1 MGTVECLSSRA
12 RTEGPVLEATHVAT
26 RSHARPTPSEVLLAL
41 LLAVAAGVHGTLF
54 PEHAR
59 ASVLLGVGF
68 AVTGALQLAAAVAV
82 LVRPSRRLVAAVAV
96 GSAGA
101 ILAWAAARTV
111 GLPFGPDPWRP
122 EAVGPVDALTALVE
136 VAALWVAAL
145 MHTGGRGA
153 SRIERAAPA
162 AAWVAGAVGVFTL
175 ALSAEHGG
183 HAGAGGRHLAGH
195 VMHAALVVAVVA
207 WLPLLGRLT
216 RRRSHRGAHSSSGD
230 PLRSVRSGDA
240 AGSGGPA
247 QNGGGSLAG
256 NDSSDAWSTRSS
268 VDGGATSSSERR

>member
-1 MGTVECLSSRA
+1 
-12 RTEGPVLEATHVAT
+12 
-26 RSHARPTPSEVLLAL
+26 L

-59 ASVLLGVGF
+59 ASVPLGVGF

-183 HAGAGGRHLAGH
+183 HAGAGGTHLAGH

-207 WLPLLGRLT
+207 WLPLLGRIT
-216 RRRSHRGAHSSSGD
+216 RRRYRGAHSSSGD
-230 PLRSVRSGDA
+230 PLRSRRSGDAGGSGGA

>member
-1 MGTVECLSSRA
+1 
-12 RTEGPVLEATHVAT
+12 VLEATPVASRT
-26 RSHARPTPSEVLLAL
+26 HARPTPSEVLLAL
-41 LLAVAAGVHGTLF
+41 LLAVSAGVHGTLF

-59 ASVLLGVGF
+59 ASVPLGVGF
-68 AVTGALQLAAAVAV
+68 AITGALQLAAAVAV
-82 LVRPSRRLVAAVAV
+82 LVRPSRRLLAGVAV

-145 MHTGGRGA
+145 MHAGGRGA

-162 AAWVAGAVGVFTL
+162 AAWVAGALGVFTL
-175 ALSAEHGG
+175 ALAAEHEG
-183 HAGAGGRHLAGH
+183 HAGAGETHLAGH
-195 VMHAALVVAVVA
+195 VLHAALVVAVVA
-207 WLPLLGRLT
+207 WLPLLGRIA
-216 RRRSHRGAHSSSGD
+216 RRRSRRGAHSSAPDSLPFAGSDD
-230 PLRSVRSGDA
+230 PGGSGDA

-256 NDSSDAWSTRSS
+256 NDSSDA
-268 VDGGATSSSERR
+268 